1 VLLIAA
7 FAICISIAFQ
17 VLLPVVPVMAERGGP
32 HGVAGAATF
41 ALFVGAVTGEL
52 STPWLMSRLRS
63 KHLLVFGQ
71 LVTAVPSLVYVLPHP
86 PLWAMMAAASAR
98 GIGMGV
104 AIVVSVALLSDV
116 TAPHRRGASIGIYGL
131 ALSGPGIFV
140 PAVAVFL
147 LANGRADVDA
157 LIGFASAI
165 AGALIALRMSERPA
179 HIARESTNLW
189 SAIRRPGILV
199 AMTGFIL
206 ASCTFGG
213 VITYAPVAL
222 PLEGLGSAA
231 TFLLVSGAPRAA
243 SRWLAGVLGDRW
255 SARKVLVGGVL
266 VALAGLLVLA
276 MRGGAFSV
284 ILAAAA
290 YGAGFGAIH
299 TAVFVTMSER
309 GTRSDAGAISSLWN
323 SSIDMGGSL
332 GGSLIGVTAALY
344 GYGAAVWV
352 LPAVM
357 AISLPLFLWRGKPV
371 RRAAP
376 AEAEILVR

>member
-1 VLLIAA
+1 LLIAA
-7 FAICISIAFQ
+7 FAVCISIAFQ
-17 VLLPVVPVMAERGGP
+17 VLLPVVPVMAEREGP
-32 HGVAGAATF
+32 HGAAGAATA
-41 ALFVGAVTGEL
+41 ALFVGAVAGEL
-52 STPWLMSRLRS
+52 LTPWLMSRLRS
-63 KHLLVFGQ
+63 KHLLVVGQ

-86 PLWAMMAAASAR
+86 PLWAMMVAASAR

-116 TAPHRRGASIGIYGL
+116 TAPNRRGASIGLYGL

-147 LANGRADVDA
+147 LANGHADLDA
-157 LIGFASAI
+157 VLAFASAI
-165 AGALIALRMSERPA
+165 AGGLIALRISERPA
-179 HIARESTNLW
+179 HIALESTNLL
-189 SAIRRPGILV
+189 SAIRRPGILI
-199 AMTGFIL
+199 AMVGFVL

-231 TFLLVSGAPRAA
+231 TFLLVSGATRAA
-243 SRWLAGVLGDRW
+243 SRWLAGILGDRW

-276 MRGGAFSV
+276 MRGGPFTV
-284 ILAAAA
+284 VFAAAA

-299 TAVFVTMSER
+299 TAVFVTMSES

-332 GGSLIGVTAALY
+332 GGLLIGASAALY
-344 GYGAAVWV
+344 GYGASVWV
-352 LPAVM
+352 LPVVM
-357 AISLPLFLWRGKPV
+357 ALSLPLFLWRGKLV
-371 RRAAP
+371 RKAAT
-376 AEAEILVR
+376 AEAEIFVR